1 MPTPARTASASARV
15 GSLGTP
21 LPFLTRGQVPVP
33 MFPSTEVSR
42 YRDMRG
48 GRLRICPPTL
58 YDLGVEICN
67 AGRCRD
73 GWRST
78 VPG

>member
-1 MPTPARTASASARV
+1 MPVIQAI
-15 GSLGTP
+15 L
-21 LPFLTRGQVPVP
+21 Q
-33 MFPSTEVSR
+33 STEVSR

-48 GRLRICPPTL
+48 GRLRVCPPIL
-58 YDLGVEICN
+58 YDLGDGTDN

-73 GWRST
+73 GWRSI

>member
-1 MPTPARTASASARV
+1 MII
-15 GSLGTP
+15 SLCY
-21 LPFLTRGQVPVP
+21 L
-33 MFPSTEVSR
+33 PSTEVSR

-48 GRLRICPPTL
+48 GQ
-58 YDLGVEICN
+58 LGVHSPIVRAPEAGIGS